1 MRFEDYVFAKTV
13 YEKNENV
20 TSALK
25 TKLKVDYNTPEIIAV
40 AYDLQAGTYS
50 IAADNQPEFYKSRAK
65 EVSDFITSNVSDIES
80 ILDVGSGELTMFARV
95 ASNLSSS
102 AKSEIK
108 LYATDISLSRL
119 VVGRNHLNKSIQLVN
134 RINLVVAD
142 TAKLPFATKSLD
154 IVTSDHSLETNGG
167 RLSEVLSE
175 CFRVARRYCVF
186 VEPDNSLQDNQGKER
201 MKSLGYIFDLE
212 KSILEL
218 GGKIKSQH
226 ITNNNYH
233 ELNRSKM
240 LVVEVPN
247 YSNSKTLLK
256 CEDEIK
262 FTYPGTD
269 QVLEDNKSVLYDIQ
283 SGFLFPKVDNVS
295 LLLEQNRILF
305 SKYNI

>member
-1 MRFEDYVFAKTV
+1 
-13 YEKNENV
+13 
-20 TSALK
+20 
-25 TKLKVDYNTPEIIAV
+25 
-40 AYDLQAGTYS
+40 
-50 IAADNQPEFYKSRAK
+50 
-65 EVSDFITSNVSDIES
+65 
-80 ILDVGSGELTMFARV
+80 
-95 ASNLSSS
+95 
-102 AKSEIK
+102 
-108 LYATDISLSRL
+108 
-119 VVGRNHLNKSIQLVN
+119 
-134 RINLVVAD
+134 
-142 TAKLPFATKSLD
+142 
-154 IVTSDHSLETNGG
+154 
-167 RLSEVLSE
+167 
-175 CFRVARRYCVF
+175 
-186 VEPDNSLQDNQGKER
+186 